1 MHEQKSPIGADGT
14 ATVKSAQ
21 RIIDIFELYAAT
33 QSPATLSSIASA
45 LHMPKSSCLALLET
59 LASNGYLYEVRPHA
73 GYYPT
78 RRWLDKAQAISS
90 SDPLVREVHP
100 VLESLCDA
108 TGETMLL
115 GKLVEKRILNIDVV
129 ESKQTLRYAA
139 VAGQIKPLQ
148 GIAAGKAA
156 LSAMPPDKRRALI
169 DTLEFQALT
178 PHTIVDRD
186 AYELDIEQGI
196 ARGWQLSRG
205 EYVADAWGVAV
216 PLVLMNQIFVLAA
229 TGPAQR
235 MERSVEFI
243 GNELRAASRSI
254 ERA

>member
-1 MHEQKSPIGADGT
+1 MLEQKTPTGADGA

-21 RIIDIFELYAAT
+21 RILDIFEFYAST

-59 LASNGYLYEVRPHA
+59 LASNGYLYEVRPQA

-90 SDPLVREVHP
+90 CDPLVREIHP

-108 TGETMLL
+108 TGETVVL
-115 GKLVEKRILNIDVV
+115 GKLVEKSILNIDVV

-156 LSAMPPDKRRALI
+156 LSALPPEKRKALI
-169 DTLEFQALT
+169 DTLEIRALT

-186 AYELDIEQGI
+186 AFEQDIENGI
-196 ARGWQLSRG
+196 TRGWQLSRG
-205 EYVADAWGVAV
+205 EYVADAWGIAV
-216 PLVLMNQIFVLAA
+216 PLILMNQIFVLAA
-229 TGPAQR
+229 TGPSQR

-243 GNELRAASRSI
+243 GQQLCAARRSI
-254 ERA
+254 EKT